1 MPGYG
6 HYRPFQEGLTRHLSS
21 QGFLISYLSV
31 GCRKGALHQETGGRL
46 RRLQQLHVS
55 YHDSQPK
62 IFLSQFSSALETGH
76 DSRGTS
82 LTFCPTGYVN
92 PVPDI

>member
-31 GCRKGALHQETGGRL
+31 GCRKGALHQENGWALNAISSFMYLTMTLSLRYFYRNFFRL
-46 RRLQQLHVS
+46 WQLATIVEV
-55 YHDSQPK
+55 
-62 IFLSQFSSALETGH
+62 L
-76 DSRGTS
+76 R
-82 LTFCPTGYVN
+82 
-92 PVPDI
+92 